1 MFEFTKI
8 GVYEKSNRY
17 KDPAFIKI
25 TNIGNEPL
33 YFIDPELIEDQFKK
47 VNVVVIVDRDGFV
60 FLDDGALPHV
70 VVSELDLNNTYGV
83 QSNDAI
89 MKEAATRAAF
99 NAGSTVKRNS
109 LRLVGKTEG
118 DEVYYFYTCLSGKII
133 KDDVRTKHFASLTNE
148 EFLGQCSASDFY

>member
-1 MFEFTKI
+1 MFEFAKI

-17 KDPAFIKI
+17 KDPSFIKI

-33 YFIDPELIEDQFKK
+33 YFLDAELIEDQFKK
-47 VNVVVIVDRDGFV
+47 VHVVVIVDRDGFV
-60 FLDDGALPHV
+60 FLDDEVLPNV
-70 VVSELDLNNTYGV
+70 VVSEVDLNNTYGV

-89 MKEAATRAAF
+89 MREAAMRAAF

-109 LRLVGKTEG
+109 LQLVGKTEG

-133 KDDVRTKHFASLTNE
+133 KDDVRTKHFSNLTRE
-148 EFLGQCSASDFY
+148 EFLGLCSVSDFY